1 MHLREDSSAADM
13 TQSYDSL
20 FLIAGIARWLRMSIN
35 AERASPVLPALLA
48 SDFELSGQNILQFS
62 KAPWFK
68 KAFKLVPQ
76 SHWNQWD
83 LNTCLTL
90 IMFLSIL
97 LNWAFDK
104 GMSPWELVR
113 VLLSCILLFIYY
125 WWNDLLLVNAA
136 D

>member
-62 KAPWFK
+62 KAP
-68 KAFKLVPQ
+68 
-76 SHWNQWD
+76 
-83 LNTCLTL
+83 
-90 IMFLSIL
+90 
-97 LNWAFDK
+97 
-104 GMSPWELVR
+104 
-113 VLLSCILLFIYY
+113 
-125 WWNDLLLVNAA
+125 
-136 D
+136 